1 MVFVPVAGHAVG
13 IMVNEYRVVNGGP
26 VNNRMANTEFIEFML
41 TTDATAAELAG
52 LTFGTTTHQTNT
64 IISVFEFDQTT
75 LNNVLASSGRTTFA
89 AGTMIVVK
97 GNGLGAQNLTYDPNA
112 GNLSNADAWSIEL
125 VAGQGA
131 KDHRENVINGN
142 LDMDRRGTVVWVST
156 DDPPSNN
163 IDTSGFIAA
172 VGHDDNPGTIA
183 NAVIAQFGSSNI
195 LNTTFTAGSRS
206 VSNTGTGSSVA
217 LSASTTGTMG
227 QANNATQQTWIENSL
242 RAAAVPEPSRALL
255 SLVAI
260 LLTTVR
266 RRRSTRI

>member
-1 MVFVPVAGHAVG
+1 
-13 IMVNEYRVVNGGP
+13 MVNEYRVATGGP
-26 VNNRMANTEFIEFML
+26 VTNRMANTEFIEFML
-41 TTDATAAELAG
+41 TTDATAADLAA

-64 IISVFEFDQTT
+64 LISVFEFDQTT
-75 LNNVLASSGRTTFA
+75 LDNVLTSAGRTTFA

-97 GNGLGAQNLTYDPNA
+97 GTGLGAQNLTYDPNST
-112 GNLSNADAWSIEL
+112 NISNADAWSIEL

-131 KDHRENVINGN
+131 TDHPENVINGD

-183 NAVIAQFGSSNI
+183 DAIIAQFGASNI
-195 LNTTFTAGSRS
+195 LNTAFGAGARS
-206 VSNTGTGSSVA
+206 VVNTGTGGAVT
-217 LSASTTGTMG
+217 LGSTTTATMG
-227 QANNATQQTWIENSL
+227 QANDATQQAWIENSL

-255 SLVAI
+255 SLVT
-260 LLTTVR
+260 LLMMTVR
-266 RRRSTRI
+266 RRRRKLD